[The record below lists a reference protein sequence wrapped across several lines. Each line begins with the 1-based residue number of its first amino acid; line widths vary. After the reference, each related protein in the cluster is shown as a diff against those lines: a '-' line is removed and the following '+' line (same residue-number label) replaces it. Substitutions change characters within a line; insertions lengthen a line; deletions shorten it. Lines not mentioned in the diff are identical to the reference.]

1 MIGQKTDHKIA
12 KSLNNNH
19 FLSPWARLA
28 PAGGLSDDAFMQA
41 PASTEFALLDVAGMA
56 AADQVAIAAGTPGR
70 VLMERAGQAV
80 ADAADRRTPAD
91 ARILVLC
98 GPGNNGGDGFVAAR
112 LLRERG
118 RHVTLA
124 LAGER
129 SRLAGDAAL
138 MAQLWTGPVEPIA
151 GLRPR
156 DHDLIVDALFGAGLS
171 RPLEGEVAALV
182 AAVNASGRPVIA
194 VDVPSGLSGDTG
206 RSGSEVVRASETVT
220 FFRLK
225 PGHLLQPGRSLC
237 GTVTL
242 ADIGIPADLVFTA
255 ERPAA
260 TFRNA
265 PGLWR
270 RNWPSHAV
278 ETHKYRRGAVLV
290 VAGGLAGV
298 GAPRLGARAALRIGA
313 GLATIAC
320 RPEALSAHAA
330 RGPDAL
336 MQRAVAGVEDLADL
350 LGEPRLSAVLIGPA
364 LGLDLGAREAM
375 QAVLRAPVPAVL
387 DADALTLVARAS
399 GMRQLIEGRGAA
411 CVLTPH
417 EGEFTRLFGDVPEIA
432 GAASKLDRARLA
444 AARSGAIVVLKGAD
458 TVIASP
464 NGLAAVNTT
473 GSAALATA
481 GSGDV
486 LGGLIA
492 GLLGQGMPAFE
503 AACAAVWLHGRA
515 GEELG
520 FGLIAD
526 DLPEAAM
533 RLVNEGALDDAPS
546 D

>member
-1 MIGQKTDHKIA
+1 
-12 KSLNNNH
+12 
-19 FLSPWARLA
+19 
-28 PAGGLSDDAFMQA
+28 MQA

-56 AADQVAIAAGTPGR
+56 AADQAAISAGTPGR
-70 VLMERAGQAV
+70 VLMERAGRAV
-80 ADAADRRTPAD
+80 AEAAARRTPVG

-112 LLRERG
+112 LLQERG
-118 RHVTLA
+118 RYVTLA

-151 GLRPR
+151 GLQPS

-182 AAVNASGRPVIA
+182 AAINQSGRPVVA

-206 RSGSEVVRASETVT
+206 RGEGEVVRASETVT

-225 PGHLLQPGRSLC
+225 PGHLLQPGRALC
-237 GTVTL
+237 GAVTL
-242 ADIGIPADLVFTA
+242 ADIGIPADLVFSA
-255 ERPAA
+255 ERPPA

-265 PGLWR
+265 PGVWR
-270 RNWPSHAV
+270 PSWPSHAV

-290 VAGGLAGV
+290 VAGGLTGV

-313 GLATIAC
+313 GLVTIAC
-320 RPEALSAHAA
+320 RPEALAAHAA

-336 MQRAVAGVEDLADL
+336 MQRAVASVEELGEL
-350 LGEPRLSAVLIGPA
+350 LGKPRLSAVLVGPA
-364 LGLDLGAREAM
+364 LGLDLPAREAV
-375 QAVLRAPVPAVL
+375 QAVLRSAVPAVL
-387 DADALTLVARAS
+387 DADALTLVAQAGGLR
-399 GMRQLIEGRGAA
+399 RLIERRGEP

-417 EGEFTRLFGDVPEIA
+417 EGEFERLFGGVPEIA

-444 AARSGAIVVLKGAD
+444 AARSGAIVVLKGSD

-464 NGLAAVNTT
+464 GDLAAINTT

-492 GLLGQGMPAFE
+492 GLLAQGMPAFE

-526 DLPEAAM
+526 DLPESVM
-533 RLVNEGALDDAPS
+533 RLLSEAAGGGTP
-546 D
+546 

>member
-1 MIGQKTDHKIA
+1 
-12 KSLNNNH
+12 
-19 FLSPWARLA
+19 
-28 PAGGLSDDAFMQA
+28 MQA
-41 PASTEFALLDVAGMA
+41 PASQASASTEFALLDVAGMA
-56 AADQVAIAAGTPGR
+56 AADQAAIAAGTPGHM
-70 VLMERAGQAV
+70 LMERAGQAV
-80 ADAADRRTPAD
+80 AEAAGRRTGAG

-112 LLRERG
+112 LLQERG
-118 RHVTLA
+118 RRVTLA

-129 SRLAGDAAL
+129 SQLAGDAAV
-138 MAQLWTGPVEPIA
+138 MARLWTGPVEPIA
-151 GLRPR
+151 GLRPH

-171 RPLEGEVAALV
+171 RQLEGEVAALV
-182 AAVNASGRPVIA
+182 AAVNASGRPVVA

-206 RSGSEVVRASETVT
+206 QSRGEVVSASETVT

-237 GTVTL
+237 GAVTL
-242 ADIGIPADLVFTA
+242 ADIGIRADLVFTA
-255 ERPAA
+255 ERPAT

-265 PGLWR
+265 PDLWR
-270 RNWPSHAV
+270 RCWPSHAINI
-278 ETHKYRRGAVLV
+278 HKYRRGAVLV
-290 VAGGLAGV
+290 VAGGLTGV
-298 GAPRLGARAALRIGA
+298 GAPRLGARAALRVGA
-313 GLATIAC
+313 GLVTIAC
-320 RPEALSAHAA
+320 RPDALAAHAA

-336 MQRAVAGVEDLADL
+336 MQRAVTNVEGLADL
-350 LGEPRLSAVLIGPA
+350 LGESRLSAVLIGPA
-364 LGLDLGAREAM
+364 LGLDLSAREAV

-387 DADALTLVARAS
+387 DADALTLMAQAGGLSR
-399 GMRQLIEGRGAA
+399 LIGRRGAP

-417 EGEFTRLFGDVPEIA
+417 EGEFERLFGGVPEIA

-444 AARSGAIVVLKGAD
+444 ATRSGAVMVLKGAD

-464 NGLAAVNTT
+464 DGRAAINTT

-492 GLLGQGMPAFE
+492 GLLAQGMPAFE

-515 GEELG
+515 GEKCG

-526 DLPEAAM
+526 DLPEAAAQLLSEVADGGTAS
-533 RLVNEGALDDAPS
+533 R
-546 D
+546 